1 MQPETIVTN
10 IFFTTDLPIPKTKKD
25 KKTSTQNAETR
36 FRTEKFRI
44 LRMQKLQKYCT
55 PIKLQNKIQF
65 AKVIVEREGSF
76 THRIN
81 KYTD

>member
-36 FRTEKFRI
+36 FRSEKFRI
-44 LRMQKLQKYCT
+44 LRMQKLENRLAAAKLESENQAQKS
-55 PIKLQNKIQF
+55 PSGRAGRKFPSNSKI
-65 AKVIVEREGSF
+65 
-76 THRIN
+76 
-81 KYTD
+81 